1 VAQRVRSQVVY
12 DYFDSAVGQLLLAAE
27 DGALRYV
34 GFELGRHPIWI
45 DDDWRRD
52 ASAFGAVRAQL
63 AAYFAGELTQFDL
76 PLAPRGSPFQLG
88 VWQQLRRIP
97 YGVTISYGELA
108 RRVGDPSAARAVGAA
123 NGRNPLPIIVPC
135 HRVIGAD
142 GSLTGFGGG
151 IATKKFLLEHELK
164 YAPFALT

>member
-1 VAQRVRSQVVY
+1 MVY
-12 DYFDSAVGQLLLAAE
+12 DYFDSAVGKLLLAAE